1 MAYISEAALAKAR
14 EMDLLTYL
22 NCYEPGEIVKI
33 GHNRYCTRTHDS
45 LKIDKGKWFWWS
57 RGIGGRSALDYLVSV
72 KAMDFRTAVEH
83 ILSIDS
89 SCLSSHK
96 QSRFEETY
104 KAFEMPEKA
113 PDNFRVYK
121 YLTARGID
129 KEIVGF
135 FIERGQIYES
145 LPYHNVVF
153 AGYDENGNMKYAA
166 YRSTNDKKI
175 MGEVSGSKKSYSF
188 SFSEGR
194 ADTLHVF
201 ESAIDML
208 SYATLIKRKGFD
220 WKNANLISLGG
231 VSGES
236 GKLPIALQSF
246 LDKKTQ
252 IKKVYLH
259 LDNDE
264 AGRKS
269 SQNICKILNSK
280 YDVIDYPPKKGKDF
294 NEYLCLLI
302 RNEEK
307 KYGEDKRNDTE
318 RT

>member
-1 MAYISEAALAKAR
+1 MF
-14 EMDLLTYL
+14 
-22 NCYEPGEIVKI
+22 V
-33 GHNRYCTRTHDS
+33 
-45 LKIDKGKWFWWS
+45 
-57 RGIGGRSALDYLVSV
+57 
-72 KAMDFRTAVEH
+72 
-83 ILSIDS
+83 
-89 SCLSSHK
+89 
-96 QSRFEETY
+96 
-104 KAFEMPEKA
+104 
-113 PDNFRVYK
+113 
-121 YLTARGID
+121 
-129 KEIVGF
+129 
-135 FIERGQIYES
+135 
-145 LPYHNVVF
+145 
-153 AGYDENGNMKYAA
+153 GYDENGNMKYAA

-175 MGEVSGSKKSYSF
+175 MGEVSGSKKSCSF

-194 ADTLHVF
+194 ADTSERITSIKTNETMDVF
-201 ESAIDML
+201 SAKL
-208 SYATLIKRKGFD
+208 RASKGFD

-307 KYGEDKRNDTE
+307 KYGEDKRNDAE